1 MVFSKL
7 LLNSFEIGRE
17 NLVLKTGVLNE
28 YAKFMQSPNI
38 PLNGNMVILID
49 DDQNDQ
55 QKENIVETFG
65 SLNDKLPDYLEKL
78 NLNIKSISFKKKDWI
93 HSILTFLDSNFPIYS
108 ETSKESMRKD
118 FKCKIEES
126 FSSTYNS
133 KIFNEYKIKKG
144 DLYSK
149 CCEIEYND
157 AVVHVISD
165 YLQVNVSV
173 LNNFGYRDTCAY
185 TEDRKS
191 IVLFETD
198 YEIGCLLENCDVRS
212 AFPIIEELRSKKIAI
227 YTDKETSEKY
237 SKVLRMTKKQLEV
250 LAGNYSISC
259 ADKKKNEILDE
270 ITLKF

>member
-157 AVVHVISD
+157 AVLHVIS
-165 YLQVNVSV
+165 
-173 LNNFGYRDTCAY
+173 T
-185 TEDRKS
+185 T
-191 IVLFETD
+191 
-198 YEIGCLLENCDVRS
+198 
-212 AFPIIEELRSKKIAI
+212 FPIIEELRSKRISI
-227 YTDKETSEKY
+227 YTNKETSEKY

-270 ITLKF
+270 ITLKL